1 MTIERTNEE
10 VIIRLPA
17 SMDTDNL
24 QRLVDYLV
32 YREATAQS
40 EAIQAD
46 VDALASEVKQG
57 WWARNK
63 SRLVV

>member
-17 SMDTDNL
+17 SVDTGDL
-24 QRLVDYLV
+24 QRLVDYLI

-40 EAIQAD
+40 AATQAD
-46 VDALASEVKQG
+46 IDTLADEVKEG
-57 WWARNK
+57 WWAQNK
-63 SRLVV
+63 SRLVK